1 MLVETTF
8 HLIATSRMADVAVWT
23 KQIGLIPSGCARRGE
38 RAGTAPSP
46 DSWWALVLDKREV
59 AGVEDPLRELLEQ
72 LLPFKREI
80 AALALAESLEVT
92 ATSYIWEHDDSLVA
106 DLSATVIGNLHELG
120 CSYSV
125 VAYD

>member
-1 MLVETTF
+1 
-8 HLIATSRMADVAVWT
+8 MADVSAWT
-23 KQIGLIPSGCARRGE
+23 RHIGIIPSGCAQRGE
-38 RAGTAPSP
+38 RVGTAPSP
-46 DSWWALVLDKREV
+46 DSWWALVLDKREA

-80 AALALAESLEVT
+80 AALALAEDLEVT
-92 ATSYIWEHDDSLVA
+92 ATSYIWEHEESLVA
-106 DLSATVIGNLHELG
+106 DLSAAVMGNLHELG